1 MVFCI
6 VAQYFARK
14 RQRKKMA
21 TLAAHYRV
29 TMVARTTYPVADLAT
44 GFQAA
49 AYWVERRLT
58 TSISPLQASSM

>member
-6 VAQYFARK
+6 VAQYFAEVRP
-14 RQRKKMA
+14 RKKKA
-21 TLAAHYRV
+21 TVVARCRV
-29 TMVARTTYPVADLAT
+29 TFLTRPTYPVADSAT
-44 GFQAA
+44 VLQAA